1 MMVLIM
7 RVFERNVAEEHV
19 LMRRRTARAVLHAID
34 RACERCPGKHKRQR
48 DAEHR
53 TELVYRN
60 HGRDAHDACLSSEFP
75 CGKEMG
81 SLVAVTGDMQL
92 HRDATALPSPGR
104 ALALTRPALFPHRAA
119 AGSVRGS
126 RRAPANP

>member
-1 MMVLIM
+1 
-7 RVFERNVAEEHV
+7 
-19 LMRRRTARAVLHAID
+19 MRRRTARAVLHAID

-60 HGRDAHDACLSSEFP
+60 HGRDAHDTCLSSDFP

-81 SLVAVTGDMQL
+81 SLVAVTGDIQL
-92 HRDATALPSPGR
+92 NRDATALPSPGR
-104 ALALTRPALFPHRAA
+104 ALALPSPAR
-119 AGSVRGS
+119 VR
-126 RRAPANP
+126 RRAGDRHWRPWRPPLSPPHPLPPPLILTAVEAP

>member
-1 MMVLIM
+1 MI
-7 RVFERNVAEEHV
+7 
-19 LMRRRTARAVLHAID
+19 RRPPRSTRTDTLFPYTTLFRS
-34 RACERCPGKHKRQR
+34 RCPGKHKRQR

-92 HRDATALPSPGR
+92 HRDATALPSQGR
-104 ALALTRPALFPHRAA
+104 ALDCHRTARETAA
-119 AGSVRGS
+119 IG
-126 RRAPANP
+126 RAHV